1 MNPTRDVTVS
11 YVKFINELTDELMF
25 MRADGTSY
33 RRETAKLL
41 LFAAKQ
47 AKSVKPF
54 FDRKVTYETV
64 VQLLPTKDLERLKDI
79 AKMLHAVL
87 LDLHSKANQSDEL
100 KARLTGRA
108 RKRKSLKLIPVVY
121 TRQEP

>member
-1 MNPTRDVTVS
+1 MNPTRDVTVN
-11 YVKFINELTDELMF
+11 YVKFINELTDELMS

-33 RRETAKLL
+33 RRETAKLS
-41 LFAAKQ
+41 LFVAKQ
-47 AKSVKPF
+47 VESVKPF
-54 FDRKVTYETV
+54 FDRKVACETV
-64 VQLLPTKDLERLKDI
+64 AQLLPTKDLERLKDV
-79 AKMLHAVL
+79 AKMLHVVL

-100 KARLTGRA
+100 KARLTERA